1 MIRSAIDSLNQ
12 AEPLPYN
19 WTPAASAMRAHSDWR
34 GRRLDPCR
42 DLVGHFPNE
51 ITFVAYRCLPNEPA
65 FEDALA
71 RLPKWLEEPRLD
83 STLRTGGKIT
93 PLLMMHRFVT
103 NH

>member
-51 ITFVAYRCLPNEPA
+51 ITFVAYPMSLR
-65 FEDALA
+65 
-71 RLPKWLEEPRLD
+71 
-83 STLRTGGKIT
+83 LRTRWRDCQSGW
-93 PLLMMHRFVT
+93 RSRD
-103 NH
+103 